1 MKKSRCLGLVGGLGV
16 GATIHYYQALAK
28 AHQELG
34 CAMDVVI
41 THAEIPQVREYVE
54 ANDRSGLAEY
64 LVALIRRMQAAGAEI
79 AAIPAVTPHL
89 CIRELVAA
97 SPLPIVNIF
106 EPLIREVKA
115 RAARRVAVFG
125 TRFVMESRL
134 YGFVPELEIVQAR
147 PDEVDYIHQAYME
160 MAQQG
165 KGTEEQHR
173 NLTALAHTLRQREGI
188 DLIVLAGTD
197 LALVFNPANTDFPY
211 IDCAALHIAAILN
224 EVTGQSA

>member
-89 CIRELVAA
+89 CIRELVGA